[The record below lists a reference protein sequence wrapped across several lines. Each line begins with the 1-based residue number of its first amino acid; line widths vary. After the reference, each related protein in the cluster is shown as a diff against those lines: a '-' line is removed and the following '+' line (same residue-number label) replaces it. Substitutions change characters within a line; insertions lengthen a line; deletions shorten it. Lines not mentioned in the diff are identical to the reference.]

1 MKELIR
7 LSAAEAAVSLARREL
22 SAEQYV
28 RAHLARIEERDGEVR
43 AFARVAHER
52 ALDAARALDRGP
64 PRGLLH
70 GLPIGVKDVF
80 DTFDMPTEGGCRI
93 YAGHQ
98 PPNDAA
104 CIALARRA
112 GAVVIGKTVTTELAT
127 FPPGAT
133 RHPMN
138 PGHTPG
144 GSSSGSA
151 AAVADCMVPLAT
163 GTQTL
168 GSIVRPAAFCGVVG
182 YKPTY
187 NLIPRKGVW
196 NDADTLDTV
205 GVFARSVP
213 DAALFVAAM
222 LDFRALMVPDRPA
235 VPRVG
240 LCRTFQW
247 EHASPDMQAALAN
260 AGRHL
265 QAAGASVEDVALPPR
280 YADLL
285 AAQTCVA
292 KWEIAHTL
300 ADEYLRNG
308 TGLRPPLYERCS
320 EGYKIDPAD
329 YQRAL
334 ATGRQCRQMLPDAFG
349 HCDVL
354 LAPGAPGEA
363 PEGLEWT
370 GDPLFNQIW
379 TFLHVP
385 CVAVRGGRGGHGLPL
400 GLQVIGRL
408 DDDSRTLE
416 AAHWIQL
423 ALDERG

>member
-1 MKELIR
+1 MTTLHLLTATRVLSDIR
-7 LSAAEAAVSLARREL
+7 AGKTSPIAYLDSC
-22 SAEQYV
+22 
-28 RAHLARIEERDGEVR
+28 LARIASREPLVHAFTQFDPDLVR
-43 AFARVAHER
+43 RRARHAPP
-52 ALDAARALDRGP
+52 GP
-64 PRGLLH
+64 LH
-70 GLPIGVKDVF
+70 GIPFAVKDVL
-80 DTFDMPTEGGCRI
+80 DTADQPSEYGSPI
-93 YAGHQ
+93 WDGHR
-98 PPNDAA
+98 PFADAA
-104 CIALARRA
+104 SVAWARAA
-112 GAVVIGKTVTTELAT
+112 GAVLMGKTVTTEFAT
-127 FPPGAT
+127 RKPGAT
-133 RHPMN
+133 AN
-138 PGHTPG
+138 PAGLSHTPG

>member
-1 MKELIR
+1 MEDLIR
-7 LSAAEAAVSLARREL
+7 LSAAEAAARLARREL

-43 AFARVAHER
+43 AFVRVGREQ
-52 ALDAARALDRGP
+52 ALSAARALDKGP
-64 PRGLLH
+64 LQGLLH
-70 GLPIGVKDVF
+70 GLPIGVKDIF
-80 DTFDMPTEGGCRI
+80 DTFDMPTEGGCPI
-93 YAGHQ
+93 YAGNQ
-98 PPNDAA
+98 PRNDAA

-112 GAVVIGKTVTTELAT
+112 GAVVIGKTVTTELAMS
-127 FPPGAT
+127 PPGDT
-133 RHPMN
+133 RNPMN
-138 PGHTPG
+138 LAHTPG

-151 AAVADCMVPLAT
+151 AAVADHMVPLAT

-168 GSIVRPAAFCGVVG
+168 GSVIRPAAFCGVVG

-196 NDADTLDTV
+196 NDADSLDTV
-205 GVFARSVP
+205 GVLARSVP

-222 LDFRALMVPDRPA
+222 LDYRALLVPARPA

-247 EHASPDMQAALAN
+247 ERATPEMQAALEG
-260 AGRHL
+260 AGRTL
-265 QAAGASVEDVALPPR
+265 RAAGAAVEDVTLPAR
-280 YADLL
+280 FADLL

-292 KWEIAHTL
+292 AWEIGHTL
-300 ADEYLRNG
+300 ADEYLRSG
-308 TGLRPPLYERCS
+308 ERLRKALYERCAA
-320 EGYKIDPAD
+320 GYEIDPAD

-334 ATGRQCRQMLPDAFG
+334 AAGRQCRQILPDAFG
-349 HCDVL
+349 ACDVL
-354 LAPGAPGEA
+354 LAPAAPGEA
-363 PEGLEWT
+363 PEGLGWT
-370 GDPLFNQIW
+370 GDPLFSQIW

-385 CVAVRGGRGGHGLPL
+385 CVAVRAARGARGLPL

-408 DDDSRTLE
+408 DDDARTLE

-423 ALDERG
+423 ALGEAG